1 MVQRRHLSE
10 REKRLLTALGSC
22 PDLSMKELL
31 ELTAYRR
38 TSSLIRKINQFKE
51 QNFLT
56 GPVYRADWGKLCRN
70 PIYNVQCIVELGK
83 SLDTVVEY
91 LQIIEPLVWVYHV
104 LSPHKDLLNVGYLL
118 SDNTEFEAL
127 LQLLKDNRIITGYSA
142 RVFRTRIIRENPNFF
157 GDPIPSL
164 DNLLEPCEFPDLSVG
179 HYDTEWSECDI
190 RTLSYLQGGYKS
202 IKLMEILRNERKL
215 HNREWTY
222 EQIKY
227 SFRKICT
234 DNLIKKIYYIYPFPL
249 DECSDFFL
257 FIKTDDSD
265 LTKRII
271 YNFARGG
278 RIYRQY
284 GFCDEWGV
292 IGSICHPQ
300 FMVDLMH
307 KLDSLEEIKK
317 KELYHLRSITPGLQY
332 MGNYSEFDYYD
343 VETQTLKYPY
353 DEFREK
359 IKEKLE
365 TQ

>member
-1 MVQRRHLSE
+1 MVQRRQLGE
-10 REKRLLTALGSC
+10 REKRLLNALGSY

-31 ELTAYRR
+31 ELTAYKR

-51 QNFLT
+51 QNFLK
-56 GPVYRADWGKLCRN
+56 GPVYRTDWGKLCRN
-70 PIYNVQCIVELGK
+70 SIHRVHCIVELGE
-83 SLDTVVEY
+83 SFDTVVEY
-91 LQIIEPLVWVYHV
+91 LQMIEPMIWVYPV
-104 LSPHKDLLNVGYLL
+104 LTPHKDLLNAGYF
-118 SDNTEFEAL
+118 SSNNKEFEAL
-127 LQLLKDNRIITGYSA
+127 LQLLKDNRIIADYSV
-142 RVFRTRIIRENPNFF
+142 RVYRTRIVNDNPDFF
-157 GDPIPSL
+157 GDPLPSL
-164 DNLLEPCEFPDLSVG
+164 DNLLNPCEVPDLSFG

-190 RTLSYLQGGYKS
+190 RTFSYLQGGYKS
-202 IKLMEILRNERKL
+202 IKLMEILKRERKM

-227 SFRKICT
+227 SFRKMCT
-234 DNLIKKIYYIYPFPL
+234 DNLIRKAYYVHPFPR
-249 DECSDFFL
+249 DECSDFYL

-284 GFCDEWGV
+284 GLCDEWGV

-332 MGNYSEFDYYD
+332 TGNYSEFDYFD

-353 DEFREK
+353 DVFREK
-359 IKEKLE
+359 IEEKLE
-365 TQ
+365 NQ

>member
-1 MVQRRHLSE
+1 MAQRRHLG
-10 REKRLLTALGSC
+10 EKEKKLLTALGSY
-22 PDLSMKELL
+22 PDLPLKELL
-31 ELTAYRR
+31 EFTTYRR

-51 QNFLT
+51 QNFMW
-56 GPVYRADWGKLCRN
+56 GPVYRADYGKLCRN
-70 PIYNVQCIVELGK
+70 TVRKVHCIVELEK
-83 SLDTVVEY
+83 SFDTVVEY
-91 LQIIEPLVWVYHV
+91 LQMIEPMVWVYPV
-104 LSPHKDLLNVGYLL
+104 LFPHKDLLNAGFL
-118 SDNTEFEAL
+118 SSNVKKFEAL
-127 LQLLKDNRIITGYSA
+127 LQLLKNNRIITDYSI
-142 RVFRTRIIRENPNFF
+142 RVYCAWIAIENPNFF
-157 GDPIPSL
+157 GNPLPSL
-164 DNLLEPCEFPDLSVG
+164 DNLLDPCEFPDISFR

-227 SFRKICT
+227 SFRKMCT
-234 DNLIKKIYYIYPFPL
+234 DNLIKKTYYIFPSPL
-249 DECSDFFL
+249 EQCSDFYL
-257 FIKTDDSD
+257 FIKTDDID
-265 LTKRII
+265 VTKRII

-278 RIYRQY
+278 RIHREYTL
-284 GFCDEWGV
+284 CDEWGL
-292 IGSICHPQ
+292 IGFICYPQ

-307 KLDSLEEIKK
+307 KLDSIEEIKR

-332 MGNYSEFDYYD
+332 TGNYSEFDYFD

-359 IKEKLE
+359 IEEKLE